1 MCNWIA
7 VGFFFFFFFF
17 FFFSSWSSDLQ
28 ERGGK
33 GFGASAAAAE

>member
-1 MCNWIA
+1 MCNWVA
-7 VGFFFFFFFF
+7 VGFFF

-28 ERGGK
+28 ELGGK

>member
-1 MCNWIA
+1 MCNWVA
-7 VGFFFFFFFF
+7 DGFF

-28 ERGGK
+28 ELGGK